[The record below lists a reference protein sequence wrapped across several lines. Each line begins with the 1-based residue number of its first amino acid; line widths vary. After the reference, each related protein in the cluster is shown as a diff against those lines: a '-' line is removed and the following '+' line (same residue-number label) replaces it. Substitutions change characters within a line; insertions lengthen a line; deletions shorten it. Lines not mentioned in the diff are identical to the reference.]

1 MNTDEDEQDTIM
13 NTDEDE
19 YDDPYMTWQE
29 LKDIV
34 NAMRSYELDA
44 TIRGIEGWGSVHYIQ
59 SVILD
64 KNGDSILTLGQ
75 INLDNIN
82 KP

>member
-1 MNTDEDEQDTIM
+1 M

-44 TIRGIEGWGSVHYIQ
+44 TVKGFEDGGSEHYVQGIT
-59 SVILD
+59 LD
-64 KNGDSILTLGQ
+64 RNGDSVLVLG
-75 INLDNIN
+75 
-82 KP
+82 